1 MDEAASPSL
10 SNLNCINL
18 DLSRKHRDK
27 AGVLLCSWRPASL
40 LWLVSDVCVCVCV
53 CVNMKHGEI
62 GTEETE
68 TPTQERRKEISRIMV
83 KGNPKKTDMQTAQ
96 IAGVDQKTGRKLF
109 KK

>member
-1 MDEAASPSL
+1 MPSVVQGQSSEDEL
-10 SNLNCINL
+10 
-18 DLSRKHRDK
+18 K
-27 AGVLLCSWRPASL
+27 VLAVGNKSILKPGS
-40 LWLVSDVCVCVCV
+40 VCVCVCV

-83 KGNPKKTDMQTAQ
+83 KGNPKKTDMQTLQ

>member
-1 MDEAASPSL
+1 MPSVVQGQSSKDEL
-10 SNLNCINL
+10 
-18 DLSRKHRDK
+18 K
-27 AGVLLCSWRPASL
+27 VLTVGNKSILKPGS
-40 LWLVSDVCVCVCV
+40 VCVCVR
-53 CVNMKHGEI
+53 VNMKHGEI

>member
-1 MDEAASPSL
+1 MPSVVQGQSSKDEL
-10 SNLNCINL
+10 
-18 DLSRKHRDK
+18 K
-27 AGVLLCSWRPASL
+27 VLTVGNKSILKPGS
-40 LWLVSDVCVCVCV
+40 VCVCVCV

>member
-1 MDEAASPSL
+1 M
-10 SNLNCINL
+10 
-18 DLSRKHRDK
+18 
-27 AGVLLCSWRPASL
+27 
-40 LWLVSDVCVCVCV
+40 CVCVCV

-83 KGNPKKTDMQTAQ
+83 KGNPKKTDMQTLQ